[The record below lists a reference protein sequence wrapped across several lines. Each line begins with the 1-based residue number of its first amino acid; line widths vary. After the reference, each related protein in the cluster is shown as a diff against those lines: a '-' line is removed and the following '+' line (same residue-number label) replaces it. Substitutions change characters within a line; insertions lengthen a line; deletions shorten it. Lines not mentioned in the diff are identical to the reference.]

1 MALEERFAR
10 RLRESCD
17 DAVAAARRFEVRSVA
32 VHQYV
37 RDEVTGEAQPLVA
50 FTGSGSATARQP
62 GFLERGA
69 GCWVALRTQEV
80 SSPRY
85 YSLATHP
92 TQEHDV
98 GEDHLFCWDAAAL
111 SLLAPPTELPVA
123 EADAVRG
130 AAFHRAPSRAVYRV
144 LRPG

>member
-1 MALEERFAR
+1 MRWRPRGGLRSGASRCTSTCAMRSPAR
-10 RLRESCD
+10 RSRLLLLLV
-17 DAVAAARRFEVRSVA
+17 AVAPQ
-32 VHQYV
+32 H
-37 RDEVTGEAQPLVA
+37 
-50 FTGSGSATARQP
+50 GSPASSNGAP
-62 GFLERGA
+62 GA
-69 GCWVALRTQEV
+69 GLLYALKRL

>member
-1 MALEERFAR
+1 MR
-10 RLRESCD
+10 RSRLL
-17 DAVAAARRFEVRSVA
+17 
-32 VHQYV
+32 
-37 RDEVTGEAQPLVA
+37 P
-50 FTGSGSATARQP
+50 FTGSGSATARTEAP
-62 GFLERGA
+62 GA
-69 GCWVALRTQEV
+69 GLLYALKRL